1 MALVTLRGIHVGFG
15 GPALLEHID
24 LHIDQG
30 ERVCLVGRNGTGK
43 STLMK
48 VICGSLVPDDG
59 KVEYLQNIRIAYL
72 PQEVPENLPESVFD
86 VVVSGLG
93 AQGRLIAK
101 YHQLSARLADGHS
114 AGLITELDSVQRE
127 IEAVGG
133 WQMNQQADAVISRM
147 ELDPDERFKNLS
159 GGMARRVLLARALV
173 NDPQLLLLDEP
184 TNHLDIE
191 AIRWLEEF
199 LLGFSGALLFVT
211 HDRAL
216 LRALATRIVEL
227 DRGRLTS
234 WPGDYDVYLK
244 RKEAALEAEARQNAL
259 FDKKLAQEEIW
270 IRQGIKARRTRDEGR
285 VRELLAMREKRN
297 ARRGITGKARMR
309 LHDEELSGKLVI
321 DAEGVSCSYDGKPVI
336 ADFSTTILR
345 GDKVGILG
353 PNGAG
358 KTTLLKILLGQAK
371 PDRGKVSL
379 GTRLDIAYFDQHR
392 AQLEEEK
399 SVQDNVGQGSTKIT
413 INGKSRHVIGYLQDF
428 LFSPARARAQVK
440 TLSGGERNRLL
451 LAKLFTKHA
460 NLLVMDEPTNDLDVE
475 TLELLEEL
483 LLDYPGTLL
492 LVSHDR
498 AFINNIVTSTLVF
511 EGDGRVNEYV
521 GGYDD
526 WLRQS
531 RSNNIPMPAIKK
543 TEAKQR
549 PRKPAVQ
556 SQKLGYKEQ
565 RELSQLPQRIESIEA
580 EVRQI
585 YSTMADSDFYKKE
598 GVVIAAARQRLQTL
612 EQELGDCYQRWEQL
626 ESTKG

>member
-1 MALVTLRGIHVGFG
+1 MALVTLRSINVGFG

-24 LHIDQG
+24 LQIEQG

-48 VICGSLVPDDG
+48 VICGDIAPDDG
-59 KVEYLQNIRIAYL
+59 KMEFQQDIRIAYL
-72 PQEVPENLPESVFD
+72 PQEVPGNLPDSVFD

-93 AQGRLIAK
+93 EEGRLIAK
-101 YHQLSARLADGHS
+101 YHHLSLRLAEEYSMSLAND
-114 AGLITELDSVQRE
+114 LDAVQRE
-127 IEAVGG
+127 IESAGG
-133 WQMNQQADAVISRM
+133 WRMNRQAEAVISRM
-147 ELDPDERFKNLS
+147 MLDPDAQFRNLS
-159 GGMARRVLLARALV
+159 GGLSRRVLLARALV
-173 NDPQLLLLDEP
+173 SDPHLLLLDEP

-191 AIRWLEEF
+191 AIRWMEEF

-216 LRALATRIVEL
+216 LRTLATRIIEL
-227 DRGRLTS
+227 DRGHLTS

-244 RKEAALEAEARQNAL
+244 RKEAALEAEARQSAL
-259 FDKKLAQEEIW
+259 FDKKLTQEEIW

-285 VRELLAMREKRN
+285 VRALLQMREMRN
-297 ARRGITGKARMR
+297 ARRGITGKARMQ
-309 LHDEELSGKLVI
+309 LHDEAVSGKLVI
-321 DAEGVSCSYDGKPVI
+321 DAQGVSHGYGGTPVI
-336 ADFSTTILR
+336 TDLSTTILR

-358 KTTLLKILLGQAK
+358 KTTLLKILLGQLK
-371 PDRGKVSL
+371 PDSGKVSL

-392 AQLEEEK
+392 AQLDEEK

-428 LFSPARARAQVK
+428 LFSPARARAPVK

-451 LAKLFTKHA
+451 LARLFTKPA

-483 LLDYPGTLL
+483 LLDFPGTLL

-511 EGDGRVNEYV
+511 EGNGRINEYV

-526 WLRQS
+526 WLRQ
-531 RSNNIPMPAIKK
+531 REANNAAKPA
-543 TEAKQR
+543 AKRLEIRQP
-549 PRKPAVQ
+549 PRKSPRQ
-556 SQKLGYKEQ
+556 TQKLGYKEQ

-580 EVRQI
+580 DVRQH
-585 YSTMADSDFYKKE
+585 YDAMADPDFYKRDGAE
-598 GVVIAAARQRLQTL
+598 ILASQQRLQSL
-612 EQELGDCYQRWEQL
+612 EQELAECYRRWEQL
-626 ESTKG
+626 ESMQ

>member
-1 MALVTLRGIHVGFG
+1 MALVTLRSVNVGFG
-15 GPALLEHID
+15 GPALLESIN
-24 LHIDQG
+24 LQIEKG

-48 VICGSLVPDDG
+48 VICGDIAPDDG
-59 KVEYLQNIRIAYL
+59 IMEFQQDMRIAYL
-72 PQEVPENLPESVFD
+72 PQEVPGNLPDSVFD

-93 AQGRLIAK
+93 EQGRLIAK
-101 YHQLSARLADGHS
+101 YHHLSVRLAEQYS
-114 AGLITELDSVQRE
+114 AALANELDGVQRE
-127 IEAVGG
+127 IESAGG
-133 WQMNQQADAVISRM
+133 WRMNRQAEAVISRM
-147 ELDPDERFKNLS
+147 MLDPDAQFKNLS
-159 GGMARRVLLARALV
+159 GGLSRRVLLARALV
-173 NDPQLLLLDEP
+173 GDPHLLLLDEP

-191 AIRWLEEF
+191 AIRWMEEF

-216 LRALATRIVEL
+216 LRALATRIIEL

-244 RKEAALEAEARQNAL
+244 RKEAALESEARQSAL

-285 VRELLAMREKRN
+285 VRALLEMRERRK
-297 ARRGITGKARMR
+297 ARRGITGKARMQ
-309 LHDEELSGKLVI
+309 LHDEAISGKLVI
-321 DAEGVSCSYDGKPVI
+321 DAQGVSHGYGGVPVI
-336 ADFSTTILR
+336 ADLSTTILR

-358 KTTLLKILLGQAK
+358 KTTLLKILLGQLK
-371 PDRGKVSL
+371 PDSGKVSL

-392 AQLEEEK
+392 AQLDEEK

-428 LFSPARARAQVK
+428 LFSPARARAPVK

-451 LAKLFTKHA
+451 LARLFTKPA

-483 LLDYPGTLL
+483 LLDFPGTLL

-511 EGDGRVNEYV
+511 EGNGRVNEYV

-526 WLRQS
+526 WLRQ
-531 RSNNIPMPAIKK
+531 REANKTATPA
-543 TEAKQR
+543 AKPAEIRQP
-549 PRKPAVQ
+549 PRKSPRRA
-556 SQKLGYKEQ
+556 QKLGYKEQ
-565 RELSQLPQRIESIEA
+565 RELSQLPQRIENIEA
-580 EVRQI
+580 DVRRH
-585 YSTMADSDFYKKE
+585 YAAMADPDFYKRDGTE
-598 GVVIAAARQRLQTL
+598 IQAAKQRLQSL
-612 EQELGDCYQRWEQL
+612 EQELAECYRRWEQL
-626 ESTKG
+626 ESMH